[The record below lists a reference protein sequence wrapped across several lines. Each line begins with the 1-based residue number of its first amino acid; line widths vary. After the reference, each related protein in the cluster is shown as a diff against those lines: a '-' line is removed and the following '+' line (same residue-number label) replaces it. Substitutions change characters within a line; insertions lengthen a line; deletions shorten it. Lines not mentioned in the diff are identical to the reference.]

1 MGQESTP
8 FLGSWIRAAGL
19 PREASR
25 LLHRLLAEDPI
36 PVDRLR
42 ADLAAHLG
50 SLTAHSARHEFIDL
64 ETATLLNSVCHR
76 LLDRLADGGS
86 VDRPQTEDHRRMV
99 QAAVR
104 YFLLDDDA
112 ESDLH
117 SPIGFDDDAQVVRA
131 VAAAVGAGDLTDGLP

>member
-8 FLGSWIRAAGL
+8 SLGSWIRAAAL
-19 PREASR
+19 PRGATR
-25 LLHRLLAEDPI
+25 LVRDLLAEDPI
-36 PVDRLR
+36 PTDQLR
-42 ADLAAHLG
+42 ADLASHLG

-76 LLDRLADGGS
+76 LLDRLAAGDS
-86 VDRPQTEDHRRMV
+86 EDHRRMV

-131 VAAAVGAGDLTDGLP
+131 VAAAVGAADLLAGLP